1 MKKKI
6 LSLLIIMA
14 IFISCDSVQKSLSG
28 TYNMINCEYNYK
40 SISGLTVSGINLSNG
55 LSVTSIPKVTSI
67 LSGNASSIPL
77 NFTLNLDV
85 KNPNTSAAMM
95 NGLQYII
102 SVDDIQLTTGS
113 LNQALSVEAGQTK
126 TLPIAI
132 GVDLATLMKNNSKDA
147 VVNIAKNFIGI
158 GNKES
163 KVFVQ
168 LKPTFLIGNVP
179 ITSPSY
185 IPLVFNFGW
194 N

>member
-85 KNPNTSAAMM
+85 KNPNSSAAMM

-113 LNQALSVEAGQTK
+113 LNQALSVESGQTK

-185 IPLVFNFGW
+185 IPLVFSFGG

>member
-85 KNPNTSAAMM
+85 KNPNSSAAMM

-132 GVDLATLMKNNSKDA
+132 GVDPVSYTHLDVYKRQ
-147 VVNIAKNFIGI
+147 
-158 GNKES
+158 
-163 KVFVQ
+163 VFG
-168 LKPTFLIGNVP
+168 LIG
-179 ITSPSY
+179 SSL
-185 IPLVFNFGW
+185 PLYKII
-194 N
+194 

>member
-6 LSLLIIMA
+6 LSLLVIMA

-85 KNPNTSAAMM
+85 KNPNSSAAMM

-185 IPLVFNFGW
+185 IPLVFNFGG

>member
-85 KNPNTSAAMM
+85 KNPNSSAAMM

-113 LNQALSVEAGQTK
+113 LNQALSVEAG
-126 TLPIAI
+126 
-132 GVDLATLMKNNSKDA
+132 
-147 VVNIAKNFIGI
+147 
-158 GNKES
+158 
-163 KVFVQ
+163 
-168 LKPTFLIGNVP
+168 
-179 ITSPSY
+179 
-185 IPLVFNFGW
+185 
-194 N
+194 